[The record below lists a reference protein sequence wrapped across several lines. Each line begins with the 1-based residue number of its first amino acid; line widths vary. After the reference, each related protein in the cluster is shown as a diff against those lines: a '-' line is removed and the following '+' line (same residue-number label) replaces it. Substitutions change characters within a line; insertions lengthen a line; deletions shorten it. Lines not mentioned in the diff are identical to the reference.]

1 MKEALLGFTAGAS
14 KSVGYLGQLLLL
26 LVRTISYIGRAQVNY
41 ANSMTQLALSGVNSL
56 PIVLITAGASGM
68 VLAYHSIRTT
78 ESIGGEAL
86 VGGLVAVAAARE
98 LCPVLTAIVV
108 AARYG
113 SAVTAEM
120 ATMTVT
126 EQVDALRAFGVSP
139 VRYLVVPRFLALTF
153 MLPII
158 TLYADVT
165 AILGGMLVGSSM
177 GVRRSAYL
185 DSAASFLKFHD
196 IWGGVLKSLF
206 FAWIIAL
213 VACSQGLLVKG
224 GAANV
229 GKSTTA
235 SVVISITLIYLAN
248 FFLAIVI
255 FR

>member
-1 MKEALLGFTAGAS
+1 MREALVAFAWVARD
-14 KSVGYLGQLLLL
+14 SVAYLGQLLLL

-41 ANSMTQLALSGVNSL
+41 ADSMTQLALSGVNSL

-78 ESIGGEAL
+78 AAVGGEYL

-98 LCPVLTAIVV
+98 LCPVLTAVVV

-113 SAVTAEM
+113 SAVTAEV

-126 EQVDALRAFGVSP
+126 EQVDALRALGVSP
-139 VRYLVVPRFLALTF
+139 VKYLVVPRFLALTL
-153 MLPII
+153 MLPIV
-158 TLYADVT
+158 TLYADGT
-165 AILGGMLVGSSM
+165 AILGAGVVSHSM
-177 GVRRSAYL
+177 GVRSLEYIRSAA
-185 DSAASFLKFHD
+185 DFLKFHD
-196 IWGGVLKSLF
+196 VWGGVLKSLF

-213 VACSQGLLVKG
+213 VACSQGLLVRG

-229 GKSTTA
+229 GRSTTA
-235 SVVISITLIYLAN
+235 SVVISVTLIYVAN
-248 FFLAIVI
+248 FLLAVII